1 MITLVQLEYIV
12 AVDTFRHFATAAEK
26 CFVTQ
31 PTLSMQVKKLESDLG
46 IKIFDRSKQPVIPTD
61 VGKQVVEQARN
72 ILRDVQRIND
82 TVQQHK
88 KTITGNLKIG
98 IIPTL
103 APYLLPL
110 FIGKIARNKPELH
123 LHVQEMVTEK
133 IIDLLKKDVL
143 DVGILVTPLNEPGI
157 TEDPMFYEEIKIYTN
172 PKHSFAKQNRIKLE
186 DIYSPDIWLLN
197 QGHCFRHQVINLC
210 SYQNTQK
217 SSLPFEYESGSIET
231 LKKIVDKEGGFTLMP
246 ELALQDLSPKRKEC
260 VKSFHKI
267 NPIREVSLAYTRNF
281 VKRRVIG
288 FLKEQIQKSIPE
300 KMLNSDRGT
309 VVEWK

>member
-12 AVDTFRHFATAAEK
+12 AVDTYRHFATAAEK

-61 VGKQVVEQARN
+61 AGAEIILQARN
-72 ILRDVQRIND
+72 ILREVEQIND

-88 KTITGNLKIG
+88 QTISGHLKIG

-123 LHVQEMVTEK
+123 LHVQELVTEE
-133 IIDLLKKDVL
+133 IIQSLKKDLL
-143 DVGILVTPLNEPGI
+143 DVGILVTPLNESGL
-157 TEDPMFYEEIKIYTN
+157 TEDPLFYEEIKVYTN
-172 PKHSFAKQNRIKLE
+172 PDYPFAKQKEIKLE
-186 DIYSPDIWLLN
+186 DISSPDIWLLN
-197 QGHCFRHQVINLC
+197 HGHCFRYQMVNLC
-210 SYQNTQK
+210 SFQLAHK

-231 LKKIVDKEGGFTLMP
+231 LKKIVDNEGGFTLMP
-246 ELALQDLSPKRKEC
+246 ELALRDLSPKKGAC
-260 VKSFHKI
+260 VKSFQNI
-267 NPIREVSLAYTRNF
+267 NPIREVSLVYTRNF
-281 VKRRVIG
+281 AKRRIIG
-288 FLKEQIQKSIPE
+288 FLKEQIQKSVPTE
-300 KMLNSDRGT
+300 MLNKERGS